1 LATRGADERDGN
13 EEKEEENGEE
23 DDEGGEEKEK
33 ENGED
38 DEYEL
43 LLPVV
48 ARE

>member
-1 LATRGADERDGN
+1 LATRGADEREG
-13 EEKEEENGEE
+13 KEEEEKGEE
-23 DDEGGEEKEK
+23 EDEGGEEKEK